1 MKKNRIL
8 SLTAA
13 LLISISTSC
22 LAANIAYLGPAGTFT
37 EEVTKKYFSTVD
49 KNTYTPGKNVN
60 DTLQMLL
67 DGKAEY
73 AVVPK
78 ENSIGGVVYMYYD
91 QILGND
97 KFIVVQELDLPI
109 RQQLFSLPQ
118 AQLSDIKTVYSHP
131 QGLAQARTWLN
142 RNLPNAKLIE
152 TSSTAEAVRLV
163 EEKQDVSVAGI
174 AGPQAGEIYKV
185 KTLAEDTQITR
196 KNVTRFLVIKVK
208 EDEKISLD
216 GNKATVYLKIQAED
230 LLPVLQ
236 GLDKNGYKLKAIHD
250 RPAKTVIGEYNFA
263 IEIEAKGDKSNL
275 DATLKRA
282 VKAGSYT
289 IKGVY
294 NNSSY

>member
-1 MKKNRIL
+1 MKKSRIL

-13 LLISISTSC
+13 LLLSISTSC

-37 EEVTKKYFSTVD
+37 EEVTKKHFVDID

-91 QILGND
+91 QLLAND
-97 KFIVVQELDLPI
+97 NFVVVQELNLPI
-109 RQQLFSLPQ
+109 RQQLFSLPN

-163 EEKQDVSVAGI
+163 EEKQDISVAGI
-174 AGPQAGEIYKV
+174 AGPQAGAIYKV

-196 KNVTRFLVIKVK
+196 KNVTRFLVVKLQGKDKPSVDGTKALIHLKVQ
-208 EDEKISLD
+208 
-216 GNKATVYLKIQAED
+216 TED
-230 LLPVLQ
+230 LFSVLQ
-236 GLDKNGYKLKAIHD
+236 GLDKNGYKLAAIHD
-250 RPAKTVIGEYNFA
+250 RPAKTVIGEYNYA
-263 IEIEAKGDKSNL
+263 VEVESKGDKSNL
-275 DATLKRA
+275 NSVLKRA

-289 IKGVY
+289 IKGIY
-294 NNSSY
+294 NSVSY

>member
-1 MKKNRIL
+1 MKKSRIL

-13 LLISISTSC
+13 LLLSISASC

-37 EEVTKKYFSTVD
+37 EEVTKKYFSATD

-97 KFIVVQELDLPI
+97 KFVVVQELDLPI

-163 EEKQDVSVAGI
+163 EEKQDISVAGI

-196 KNVTRFLVIKVK
+196 KNVTRFLVVK
-208 EDEKISLD
+208 LQQEEKISTN
-216 GNKATVYLKIQAED
+216 GNKATVYLRIQAED
-230 LLPVLQ
+230 LLPILQ
-236 GLDKNGYKLKAIHD
+236 NLDKNGYKLKAVHD

-263 IEIEAKGDKSNL
+263 IEVEAQGDKGNL
-275 DATLKRA
+275 DSILKRA

-289 IKGVY
+289 VKGIY
-294 NNSSY
+294 NNIAY

>member
-1 MKKNRIL
+1 MKQSRIL
-8 SLTAA
+8 LLTVA
-13 LLISISTSC
+13 LSILTSVSC

-37 EEVTKKYFSTVD
+37 EEVTKKYFVMSD
-49 KNTYTPGKNVN
+49 KNTYIAGKNVN
-60 DTLQMLL
+60 DTIQMLI

-91 QILGND
+91 QILNND
-97 KFIVVQELDLPI
+97 RLTVIQELDLPI

-142 RNLPNAKLIE
+142 RNLPNANLIE

-163 EEKQDVSVAGI
+163 EEKQDISVAGI

-196 KNVTRFLVIKVK
+196 KNVTRFLVIKLQAV
-208 EDEKISLD
+208 EKTSIA
-216 GNKATVYLKIQAED
+216 GNKALVYLKIQAED
-230 LLPVLQ
+230 LLFILQ
-236 GLDKNGYKLKAIHD
+236 SLDKNGYKLKAIHD
-250 RPAKTVIGEYNFA
+250 RPARTVIGEYNYA
-263 IEIEAKGDKSNL
+263 VEVESKEDKSNL
-275 DATLKRA
+275 DSILKRA
-282 VKAGSYT
+282 VKAGSYA

-294 NNSSY
+294 DSVSY